1 MAKKKSDEHS
11 GADANDSDYNEEP
24 NFEDPPGFVDN
35 ISDEGKLSWLL
46 PAQHTR
52 CQPPPPIAK
61 TNLTSIVCCGQ
72 QNVFIIADLLGD
84 MLAQR
89 PSEADGVESV
99 VVVDNI
105 PKVEPVRL
113 NKLKSVIDKHFSHC
127 GTIVNVVYPVDE
139 EGKTKGYAFMEFK
152 HASEAEDAVKKLNNH
167 RLDKTHTFAVNLFT
181 DFQK

>member
-1 MAKKKSDEHS
+1 
-11 GADANDSDYNEEP
+11 
-24 NFEDPPGFVDN
+24 
-35 ISDEGKLSWLL
+35 
-46 PAQHTR
+46 
-52 CQPPPPIAK
+52 
-61 TNLTSIVCCGQ
+61 
-72 QNVFIIADLLGD
+72 
-84 MLAQR
+84 MLASR

-113 NKLKSVIDKHFSHC
+113 NKLKSVIDKLFSLC

-139 EGKTKGYAFMEFK
+139 EGKTKGYAFMEYK